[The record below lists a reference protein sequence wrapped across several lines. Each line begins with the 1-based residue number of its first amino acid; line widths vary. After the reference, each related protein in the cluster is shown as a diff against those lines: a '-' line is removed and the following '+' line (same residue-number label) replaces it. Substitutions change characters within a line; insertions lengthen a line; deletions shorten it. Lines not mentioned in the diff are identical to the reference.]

1 DFHDDPLIIVNC
13 HRMPLRLVLTHFA
26 PLDSLERVC
35 LKVIVPE
42 NPCVEEPIRF
52 RYPKNKWMICT
63 DPSGVRR
70 QEARLIPFEHGEL
83 AFRQNWLIFNP
94 DGTNTISMA
103 LSFLEKRME
112 MRAHTNVRW
121 AMLFLGKVK
130 AVEGIPV
137 LLKYIDYQYTT
148 HGLLEESYPAVKAL
162 TMIGRSA
169 VKPVLDA
176 LGFEH
181 NELRRRL
188 MTQVLV
194 NILGLKETLEVLNAR
209 SKQRQEDEKMRL
221 ISLLHL
227 RKTGDQVAERAL
239 DELTK
244 NHGADWLSVIA
255 RGPVTPYDLAVRDC
269 FIEQH
274 RPPWWFEAMRK

>member
-1 DFHDDPLIIVNC
+1 LDKGI
-13 HRMPLRLVLTHFA
+13 HFV
-26 PLDSLERVC
+26 DSSV
-35 LKVIVPE
+35 K
-42 NPCVEEPIRF
+42 
-52 RYPKNKWMICT
+52 K
-63 DPSGVRR
+63 G
-70 QEARLIPFEHGEL
+70 
-83 AFRQNWLIFNP
+83 
-94 DGTNTISMA
+94 NT
-103 LSFLEKRME
+103 L
-112 MRAHTNVRW
+112 NVRW

-162 TMIGRSA
+162 TMMGRSA